1 MNSFQLYLT
10 LGFQHII
17 NIHGYDHIVFV
28 LTLCAAYSFSEI
40 KKVLILVTAFTI
52 GHSVTL
58 ALSTLN
64 YVLIPAPVIE
74 FLIPVTIF
82 ITAVSNLFPAK
93 EGRQKLIYIIA
104 LVFGLVHGLGF
115 SNYLKELLGAETSI
129 VQPLFA
135 FNVGLEIGQI
145 VILSVY
151 FLILG
156 LALKLFRVKHHIW
169 RIFISGAAAGIALT
183 LIIQN
188 KFWG

>member
-1 MNSFQLYLT
+1 MSSFQLYLT

-17 NIHGYDHIVFV
+17 NLNGYDHIVFV
-28 LTLCAAYSFSEI
+28 LTLCAAYGFSEL

-64 YVLIPAPVIE
+64 YILVPASLIE

-82 ITAVSNLFPAK
+82 ITAVSNLFP
-93 EGRQKLIYIIA
+93 QKKGKQQIIY
-104 LVFGLVHGLGF
+104 LVVLFFGLIHGLVF
-115 SNYLKELLGAETSI
+115 SNYLKELLGTEANI
-129 VQPLFA
+129 VNPLLA

-145 VILSVY
+145 VILSCY
-151 FLILG
+151 FIVLAA
-156 LALKLFRVKHHIW
+156 ALKLFKLQHQFW
-169 RIFISGAAAGIALT
+169 KIFISGAAAGIALT

-188 KFWG
+188 KIW